1 MRHCSREYIVA
12 HFYNTTLTMAALTRS
27 RSSDIMMLVTV
38 VIALLSANGCNKG
51 LKILRVLWGH
61 RIISKWRILK
71 TEMRASTL
79 AQHNSTVIQ
88 VLADTVGIRDGDSSD
103 LFERYSA
110 HERNSA
116 AHQVSNAHQRDP
128 VTNQNV

>member
-51 LKILRVLWGH
+51 LNILRVL
-61 RIISKWRILK
+61 
-71 TEMRASTL
+71 
-79 AQHNSTVIQ
+79 
-88 VLADTVGIRDGDSSD
+88 
-103 LFERYSA
+103 
-110 HERNSA
+110 
-116 AHQVSNAHQRDP
+116 
-128 VTNQNV
+128 